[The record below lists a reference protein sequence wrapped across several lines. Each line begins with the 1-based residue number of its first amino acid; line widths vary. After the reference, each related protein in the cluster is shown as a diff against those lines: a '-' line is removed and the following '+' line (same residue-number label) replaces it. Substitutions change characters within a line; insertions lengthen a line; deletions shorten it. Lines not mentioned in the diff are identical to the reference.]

1 MLISILEQC
10 QNTWNI
16 PLFIFY
22 YFPISICL
30 CSVHFLAKLILKLFL
45 YLDITKDKITNV
57 SLKGDCFF
65 IQIKAESFN
74 LQEEDASESQN
85 NHASDFWFIKLY
97 SICS

>member
-16 PLFIFY
+16 PLFIFH
-22 YFPISICL
+22 YFPISIYL
-30 CSVHFLAKLILKLFL
+30 YNVHFLAKLILKLFL
-45 YLDITKDKITNV
+45 YLAITKDKITNV

-74 LQEEDASESQN
+74 LQEEDASNGVPE
-85 NHASDFWFIKLY
+85 
-97 SICS
+97 